1 MRSDTDRTI
10 VSALLDEAGNTYA
23 AQAGIRLKDTPAPL
37 FQLLILA
44 LLLSTRISADIAVA
58 AAAELFRAR
67 LRSPRAV
74 RAAERRTIIAALG
87 RGHYVRY
94 DERTATRLK
103 NAAAR
108 VEDLYRDDLRR
119 LARESDHDV
128 AKATRLL
135 TDFDGIG
142 PVGAAIFLRSRTCGA
157 GFGRTS
163 TSEPRNRPKASGCRP
178 IRTGSPNSPR
188 PTGSA
193 NWPQRSSGRRSTRT
207 FARRQAGRDVHARR
221 ADQVADQASAME
233 GYSAAI
239 SSTRSSVAVS
249 SSALRRC
256 AITRGPSV
264 VPSGA
269 PAPGP
274 AGASDSYS

>member
-44 LLLSTRISADIAVA
+44 LLLSARISADIAVA

-94 DERTATRLK
+94 DESTATCLK

-142 PVGAAIFLRSRTCGA
+142 PVGAAIFLREVQDVWSWVRPYFDERAAQSAEGLRLPTDPHRLAELAPPDRLGELA
-157 GFGRTS
+157 AALVRASLDEDLRAQTGRT
-163 TSEPRNRPKASGCRP
+163 
-178 IRTGSPNSPR
+178 
-188 PTGSA
+188 
-193 NWPQRSSGRRSTRT
+193 
-207 FARRQAGRDVHARR
+207 
-221 ADQVADQASAME
+221 
-233 GYSAAI
+233 
-239 SSTRSSVAVS
+239 
-249 SSALRRC
+249 
-256 AITRGPSV
+256 
-264 VPSGA
+264 
-269 PAPGP
+269 
-274 AGASDSYS
+274 